1 MKGNSKFGGTTP
13 PKYGNTANLRGADPM
28 KARRDWSGLKGPEAR
43 PRPQTEGKA
52 EEAEETKPTKPI
64 AIKRNKFVASLEV
77 AQVEPPVETQ
87 VPEPVIEPEVLDIPV
102 TPSPIEEGDQQIF
115 PL

>member
-1 MKGNSKFGGTTP
+1 MKGNSKFGGATP

-52 EEAEETKPTKPI
+52 EEAEETKTTKTLSV
-64 AIKRNKFVASLEV
+64 KRNRSSVSLEV
-77 AQVEPPVETQ
+77 AQAEPPIETQ
-87 VPEPVIEPEVLDIPV
+87 VPEPVTEPEVLDIPV